1 MAITF
6 AASTINLFIVG
17 PKTTQVMKQRK
28 IQETKDGKKKDDEE
42 QSDEMKA
49 LNKRFEFLHG
59 ASAMLGIVAWGATVW
74 YGVRIADGM
83 NYGMKHWAVQ
93 GRREGVRIGEDVVR
107 RISGVVG
114 DVSVGRVK
122 EIVGNLVD

>member
-59 ASAMLGIVAWGATVW
+59 VSAMLGIAAWGATAW

-83 NYGMKHWAVQ
+83 NHGMNHWAMQ

-107 RISGVVG
+107 RISGVMG

>member
-42 QSDEMKA
+42 QSDEMKS

-59 ASAMLGIVAWGATVW
+59 VSAMLGIAAWGATAW

-83 NYGMKHWAVQ
+83 NHGMNHWARQ

-107 RISGVVG
+107 RISGVMG